1 MGIAA
6 GGLYLVFRAYG
17 GAKAGGTSHKTL
29 IAALLGF
36 IFLCCLALMWLAYH

>member
-1 MGIAA
+1 MTIAG
-6 GGLYLVFRAYG
+6 GGLYLVFRTYG
-17 GAKAGGTSHKTL
+17 SAKAGGTSHKTL